1 MAADVHKKKSW
12 EVPNGSL
19 APGDGQH
26 TERSESPTPG
36 LAQGT
41 EPGAGQEG
49 AMFVHTRSYE
59 DLTSPEDG
67 AAVARSPEERRGE
80 PGEQSSMEQIS
91 KDFSELSTQLTGM
104 ALDLEEE
111 MRPGKEGKLEQSPQT
126 PRRDS
131 VLSGKEEEDV
141 TMDAWR
147 MHRKHVFVLSEAGK
161 PVYSRYGSEEALS
174 STMGVMMAL
183 VSFLEAEKNAI
194 RSIHA
199 GMALVEGNW
208 DGGFTTCLSMH
219 LLPWAMLAVPRG
231 RLVLGGELQPWET
244 RLTGL
249 SLAPPGTPS
258 PADGYKVV
266 FVRRSPLVLVAVART
281 QQSEQ
286 EIAHELLY
294 IYYQILSLLTWTQ
307 LNHIFQQKQN
317 YDLRRLLAGSERITD
332 NLLDL
337 MAHDPSFLMGAVR
350 CLPLAASVR
359 DAVSSSL
366 QQAKAKSLVFSILL
380 SGNQL
385 VSLVRK
391 KDQFLHPIDLHLLF
405 NLISSS
411 SSFREGEAWTP
422 ICLPKF
428 NSSGFFHA
436 HISYL
441 EQEMDL
447 CLLLVSTDRE
457 DFFTVSDCKRR
468 FQERLRRRGVH
479 HALQEA
485 LRTPFYSVA
494 QVGIPDLRHFIYKSK
509 SSGLFTSPEIEAPYV
524 QEEEKERLLGL
535 YQYLHSRAHN
545 SSRPL
550 KNIYFTGPR
559 ENLLAWV
566 TNAFELYV
574 CYSPLG
580 TKAGAI
586 SAVNKLM
593 KWIRKEEDRLFI
605 LTPQTY

>member
-1 MAADVHKKKSW
+1 
-12 EVPNGSL
+12 
-19 APGDGQH
+19 
-26 TERSESPTPG
+26 
-36 LAQGT
+36 
-41 EPGAGQEG
+41 
-49 AMFVHTRSYE
+49 
-59 DLTSPEDG
+59 
-67 AAVARSPEERRGE
+67 
-80 PGEQSSMEQIS
+80 
-91 KDFSELSTQLTGM
+91 
-104 ALDLEEE
+104 
-111 MRPGKEGKLEQSPQT
+111 
-126 PRRDS
+126 
-131 VLSGKEEEDV
+131 
-141 TMDAWR
+141 
-147 MHRKHVFVLSEAGK
+147 
-161 PVYSRYGSEEALS
+161 
-174 STMGVMMAL
+174 
-183 VSFLEAEKNAI
+183 
-194 RSIHA
+194 
-199 GMALVEGNW
+199 
-208 DGGFTTCLSMH
+208 
-219 LLPWAMLAVPRG
+219 
-231 RLVLGGELQPWET
+231 
-244 RLTGL
+244 
-249 SLAPPGTPS
+249 
-258 PADGYKVV
+258 
-266 FVRRSPLVLVAVART
+266 
-281 QQSEQ
+281 
-286 EIAHELLY
+286 
-294 IYYQILSLLTWTQ
+294 
-307 LNHIFQQKQN
+307 
-317 YDLRRLLAGSERITD
+317 
-332 NLLDL
+332 

-359 DAVSSSL
+359 DAVSTSL

-509 SSGLFTSPEIEAPYV
+509 SSGLFTSPKIEAPYV
-524 QEEEKERLLGL
+524 REEEKERLLGL

-566 TNAFELYV
+566 TSAFELYI

>member
-1 MAADVHKKKSW
+1 MPSSEAAA
-12 EVPNGSL
+12 GG
-19 APGDGQH
+19 PGPAQS
-26 TERSESPTPG
+26 ERRLGGGESRAAAGAQITG
-36 LAQGT
+36 LF
-41 EPGAGQEG
+41 P
-49 AMFVHTRSYE
+49 
-59 DLTSPEDG
+59 TSP
-67 AAVARSPEERRGE
+67 
-80 PGEQSSMEQIS
+80 Q
-91 KDFSELSTQLTGM
+91 
-104 ALDLEEE
+104 
-111 MRPGKEGKLEQSPQT
+111 
-126 PRRDS
+126 
-131 VLSGKEEEDV
+131 
-141 TMDAWR
+141 
-147 MHRKHVFVLSEAGK
+147 
-161 PVYSRYGSEEALS
+161 
-174 STMGVMMAL
+174 
-183 VSFLEAEKNAI
+183 
-194 RSIHA
+194 
-199 GMALVEGNW
+199 
-208 DGGFTTCLSMH
+208 
-219 LLPWAMLAVPRG
+219 
-231 RLVLGGELQPWET
+231 
-244 RLTGL
+244 
-249 SLAPPGTPS
+249 
-258 PADGYKVV
+258 ADGYKVV

-281 QQSEQ
+281 RQSEQ

-359 DAVSSSL
+359 DAVSTSL

-468 FQERLRRRGVH
+468 FQERLRRRGVQ

-524 QEEEKERLLGL
+524 REEEKERLLGL

-566 TNAFELYV
+566 TSAFELYI

-605 LTPQTY
+605 LAPQTY

>member
-1 MAADVHKKKSW
+1 MAADVHKKKGW

-19 APGDGQH
+19 VPADGQH

-49 AMFVHTRSYE
+49 TMFVHARSYE
-59 DLTSPEDG
+59 DLTSPEDAG
-67 AAVARSPEERRGE
+67 VTSRSPEEGQGDE
-80 PGEQSSMEQIS
+80 VDQTNMEQIS

-111 MRPGKEGKLEQSPQT
+111 MRQSKEDKLDLSPQT
-126 PRRDS
+126 CRRDS

-147 MHRKHVFVLSEAGK
+147 MHQKHVFVLSEAGK

-194 RSIHA
+194 RSIH
-199 GMALVEGNW
+199 
-208 DGGFTTCLSMH
+208 
-219 LLPWAMLAVPRG
+219 
-231 RLVLGGELQPWET
+231 
-244 RLTGL
+244 
-249 SLAPPGTPS
+249 
-258 PADGYKVV
+258 ADGYKVV

-337 MAHDPSFLMGAVR
+337 MARDPSFLMGAVR
-350 CLPLAASVR
+350 CLPMAAGVR
-359 DAVSSSL
+359 DAVSASL
-366 QQAKAKSLVFSILL
+366 QQARAKSLVFSILL
-380 SGNQL
+380 SRNQL

-441 EQEMDL
+441 EQETDL

-468 FQERLRRRGVH
+468 FQERLRKRGVYH
-479 HALQEA
+479 VLQEA
-485 LRTPFYSVA
+485 LRTPFYSIS

-509 SSGLFTSPEIEAPYV
+509 SSGLFTSPEIEGPYV
-524 QEEEKERLLGL
+524 SEEEKERLLGL

-545 SSRPL
+545 SSHPL
-550 KNIYFTGPR
+550 KNIYFTGPN

-566 TNAFELYV
+566 TSAFELYV
-574 CYSPLG
+574 CYSPLE

-586 SAVNKLM
+586 STVNKLM